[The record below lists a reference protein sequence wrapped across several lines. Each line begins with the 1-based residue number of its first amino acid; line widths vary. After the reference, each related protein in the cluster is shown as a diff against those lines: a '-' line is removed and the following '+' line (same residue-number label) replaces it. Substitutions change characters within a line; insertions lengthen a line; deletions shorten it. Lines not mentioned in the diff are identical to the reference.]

1 MEHRPIGTRK
11 LEITSMQIFHK
22 RWIGRATGDMSLTCW
37 SPRSPDLTPC
47 DFFYGY
53 VKDKVF
59 VPPVSVIFD
68 DLKQRITTAT
78 AGVDEDMLTRVFK
91 KFDYRVD
98 ICRVTKGAYIE
109 HL

>member
-1 MEHRPIGTRK
+1 VTFLG
-11 LEITSMQIFHK
+11 
-22 RWIGRATGDMSLTCW
+22 G
-37 SPRSPDLTPC
+37 
-47 DFFYGY
+47 GY

-59 VPPVSVIFD
+59 FPPVPVTLD

-78 AGVDEDMLTRVFK
+78 AVVDEDMLTCVRQ

-98 ICRVTKGAYIE
+98 ISCVTKGAHIE